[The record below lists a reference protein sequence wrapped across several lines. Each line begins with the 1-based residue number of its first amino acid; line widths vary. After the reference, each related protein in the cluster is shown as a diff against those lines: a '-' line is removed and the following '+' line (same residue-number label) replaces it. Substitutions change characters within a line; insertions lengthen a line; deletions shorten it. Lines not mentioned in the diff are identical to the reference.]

1 MSESAGTVPVPPIR
15 SRWGLNRDLRLAELA
30 AAGDERAF
38 EALFRR
44 YHQELYRY
52 CRAIVN
58 DPADAE
64 DAMQATMV
72 KALRSLP
79 GERREI
85 SLKPWLYRVAH
96 NESISILR
104 SRRTTVELDAEQ
116 LPALDSVE
124 TTADMRGRVRTLV
137 ADLETLPERQRAS
150 LVMRELNG
158 LSYDEIGAAL
168 AMSPAASR
176 QAVFEARTA
185 LLEVAEGREMECRYA
200 RETISAGDRRVLR
213 GRKLRA
219 HLRGCEG
226 CRDFEAAIRERRE
239 TLAALAPPLA
249 APAALA
255 VLHGAIG
262 AGSTGTGVL
271 ASGLAGG
278 AVAKTAATLLAVAAI
293 GGGAAATGVLDRGGD
308 ARAPDREP
316 AAAPAQPSSQGPADR
331 AANFGAPPVG
341 GSASGIR
348 SDGGQAEHGGRGS
361 QSDADPGASSHGARG
376 NSANAPGQDAS
387 ANPPASAPGQSGT
400 APGQAHSNAGGG
412 GSATAPGQTAAA
424 PGQASAGGSSA
435 TAPGQTGASP
445 GNSESAP
452 GHTSA
457 PARGDEPARASGQR
471 RRPRD
476 RTGPGRQVGP
486 DAGATPTFQRSTE
499 GRRRP

>member
-316 AAAPAQPSSQGPADR
+316 AAAPAQPSSPAPADR

-348 SDGGQAEHGGRGS
+348 SDGGQAGNEGRGS
-361 QSDADPGASSHGARG
+361 QSDADPGGSSHGARG

-424 PGQASAGGSSA
+424 PGQASAGGPAVRRPARRARRPGTARAHRGTPRRPPRRRARPSLRATPSA
-435 TAPGQTGASP
+435 TRPHRARP
-445 GNSESAP
+445 
-452 GHTSA
+452 TS
-457 PARGDEPARASGQR
+457 
-471 RRPRD
+471 
-476 RTGPGRQVGP
+476 RT
-486 DAGATPTFQRSTE
+486 
-499 GRRRP
+499 

>member
-316 AAAPAQPSSQGPADR
+316 AAAPAQPSSPAPADR

-341 GSASGIR
+341 GSATDRAFARTAAKPEMRAADRSPTRIR
-348 SDGGQAEHGGRGS
+348 VGAPTAHEATRPTPRARTRAPTRRPRRRASPGPRPDRRTRTPVAAARRRRPGRPPPPL
-361 QSDADPGASSHGARG
+361 DRRAPAAPRLRRPARRARRQETARAHRGTPRRPRAATSPPEPQG
-376 NSANAPGQDAS
+376 NAVGHA
-387 ANPPASAPGQSGT
+387 T
-400 APGQAHSNAGGG
+400 APGQA
-412 GSATAPGQTAAA
+412 
-424 PGQASAGGSSA
+424 
-435 TAPGQTGASP
+435 
-445 GNSESAP
+445 
-452 GHTSA
+452 
-457 PARGDEPARASGQR
+457 DK
-471 RRPRD
+471 
-476 RTGPGRQVGP
+476 
-486 DAGATPTFQRSTE
+486 
-499 GRRRP
+499 

>member
-219 HLRGCEG
+219 HLRACEG

-255 VLHGAIG
+255 MLHGAIG
-262 AGSTGTGVL
+262 AGSTGTGVV

-316 AAAPAQPSSQGPADR
+316 AEPSSQGSADR

-348 SDGGQAEHGGRGS
+348 SDGGRAEHGSRGS
-361 QSDADPGASSHGARG
+361 SANPGGSSHGARG
-376 NSANAPGQDAS
+376 NSANAPGQDVS
-387 ANPPASAPGQSGT
+387 ANAPASAPGQSGT

-424 PGQASAGGSSA
+424 PGQASAGGSPV

-452 GHTSA
+452 GHTSTPA
-457 PARGDEPARASGQR
+457 PASPPEPNGYAVGHAAAPGQ
-471 RRPRD
+471 
-476 RTGPGRQVGP
+476 
-486 DAGATPTFQRSTE
+486 AE
-499 GRRRP
+499 K

>member
-85 SLKPWLYRVAH
+85 ALKPWLYRVAH
-96 NESISILR
+96 NESISILQVAARRR
-104 SRRTTVELDAEQ
+104 SSSTPSSCRPV
-116 LPALDSVE
+116 DSVE

-168 AMSPAASR
+168 AISPAAAR
-176 QAVFEARTA
+176 QAVYEARTA

-226 CRDFEAAIRERRE
+226 CRDFEAAIGERRE

-262 AGSTGTGVL
+262 GRLDRRRRYRRVAGSP
-271 ASGLAGG
+271 AAPS
-278 AVAKTAATLLAVAAI
+278 AKTAATLLAVAAI

-316 AAAPAQPSSQGPADR
+316 AAAPAQPSSPGPADR

-341 GSASGIR
+341 GSADR
-348 SDGGQAEHGGRGS
+348 AFARTAVEPEHGGRGS
-361 QSDADPGASSHGARG
+361 QSDARSGCELARSTRQLGQRARARTRAPTRRPRRRASPGPR
-376 NSANAPGQDAS
+376 PDRR
-387 ANPPASAPGQSGT
+387 
-400 APGQAHSNAGGG
+400 HSNAGGG
-412 GSATAPGQTAAA
+412 GSATAPGQTGRRPRAGRAPAA
-424 PGQASAGGSSA
+424 PA

-457 PARGDEPARASGQR
+457 PAPATSPPEPQGNAVGHATAPGQA
-471 RRPRD
+471 D
-476 RTGPGRQVGP
+476 K
-486 DAGATPTFQRSTE
+486 
-499 GRRRP
+499 

>member
-168 AMSPAASR
+168 AISPAASR

-316 AAAPAQPSSQGPADR
+316 AAAPAQPSSPAPADR

-341 GSASGIR
+341 GCAASGIR
-348 SDGGQAEHGGRGS
+348 SDGGQA
-361 QSDADPGASSHGARG
+361 
-376 NSANAPGQDAS
+376 
-387 ANPPASAPGQSGT
+387 GT
-400 APGQAHSNAGGG
+400 
-412 GSATAPGQTAAA
+412 
-424 PGQASAGGSSA
+424 
-435 TAPGQTGASP
+435 
-445 GNSESAP
+445 
-452 GHTSA
+452 
-457 PARGDEPARASGQR
+457 
-471 RRPRD
+471 
-476 RTGPGRQVGP
+476 
-486 DAGATPTFQRSTE
+486 
-499 GRRRP
+499 

>member
-226 CRDFEAAIRERRE
+226 CSDFEAAIRERRE

-271 ASGLAGG
+271 A
-278 AVAKTAATLLAVAAI
+278 
-293 GGGAAATGVLDRGGD
+293 
-308 ARAPDREP
+308 
-316 AAAPAQPSSQGPADR
+316 
-331 AANFGAPPVG
+331 
-341 GSASGIR
+341 
-348 SDGGQAEHGGRGS
+348 
-361 QSDADPGASSHGARG
+361 
-376 NSANAPGQDAS
+376 
-387 ANPPASAPGQSGT
+387 
-400 APGQAHSNAGGG
+400 
-412 GSATAPGQTAAA
+412 
-424 PGQASAGGSSA
+424 
-435 TAPGQTGASP
+435 
-445 GNSESAP
+445 
-452 GHTSA
+452 
-457 PARGDEPARASGQR
+457 
-471 RRPRD
+471 
-476 RTGPGRQVGP
+476 
-486 DAGATPTFQRSTE
+486 
-499 GRRRP
+499 

>member
-1 MSESAGTVPVPPIR
+1 MRGNFAGMSESAGAVPVPRIR
-15 SRWGLNRDLRLAELA
+15 SGWGLNRERRLAELA

-116 LPALDSVE
+116 LPALDTVE
-124 TTADMRGRVRTLV
+124 ATADLRGRVRTLV

-185 LLEVAEGREMECRYA
+185 LLEVAEGREMECRHA

-213 GRKLRA
+213 GRRLRA

-249 APAALA
+249 APAAFA
-255 VLHGAIG
+255 VLQGAIG
-262 AGSTGTGVL
+262 AGSTGTGALVT
-271 ASGLAGG
+271 GLAGG
-278 AVAKTAATLLAVAAI
+278 AVAKTAVTVLAVAAI

-316 AAAPAQPSSQGPADR
+316 AAAPAQPSSPAPADP

-341 GSASGIR
+341 GSAGPASGIR
-348 SDGGQAEHGGRGS
+348 ADGGQAGNGGRGS
-361 QSDADPGASSHGARG
+361 QSNANPGGSSHGARG
-376 NSANAPGQDAS
+376 NSANAPGQDVS
-387 ANPPASAPGQSGT
+387 ANPPSSAPGQAGT
-400 APGQAHSNAGGG
+400 APGQAHSNAAGG
-412 GSATAPGQTAAA
+412 GSATAPGQTGAA
-424 PGQASAGGSSA
+424 PGQANAAAGGSSA

-445 GNSESAP
+445 GTSESAP

-457 PARGDEPARASGQR
+457 PAATTSPPEPQGNAVGHATAPGQA
-471 RRPRD
+471 D
-476 RTGPGRQVGP
+476 K
-486 DAGATPTFQRSTE
+486 
-499 GRRRP
+499 

>member
-316 AAAPAQPSSQGPADR
+316 AAAPAQPSSPAPADR

-341 GSASGIR
+341 GSADPASGIR
-348 SDGGQAEHGGRGS
+348 SDGGQAGNEGRGS

-457 PARGDEPARASGQR
+457 PAPATSPPEPQGNAVGHATAPGQA
-471 RRPRD
+471 D
-476 RTGPGRQVGP
+476 K
-486 DAGATPTFQRSTE
+486 
-499 GRRRP
+499 

>member
-116 LPALDSVE
+116 LPAVDSVE

-316 AAAPAQPSSQGPADR
+316 AAAPAQPSSPAPADR

-341 GSASGIR
+341 GSRTPHRAF
-348 SDGGQAEHGGRGS
+348 
-361 QSDADPGASSHGARG
+361 AR
-376 NSANAPGQDAS
+376 
-387 ANPPASAPGQSGT
+387 
-400 APGQAHSNAGGG
+400 
-412 GSATAPGQTAAA
+412 TAAKPEMGAADRSPTRIRVRAPTEHEATRPTRRARTRAPTRRPRRRASPGPRPDRRTRTPVAAARRRRPGRRRAARA

-445 GNSESAP
+445 GASESAP

-457 PARGDEPARASGQR
+457 PARRRARPSR
-471 RRPRD
+471 R
-476 RTGPGRQVGP
+476 
-486 DAGATPTFQRSTE
+486 ATPSAT
-499 GRRRP
+499 RPHRARPTSRT